1 MKYHVVTP
9 FSRFQNMNAMGA
21 VLQRENVH
29 WILLVDAEI
38 PVVVLYPKFP
48 CQVFRFPHA
57 EPFWRAWRNHL
68 NAFIKLNMIEDGD
81 RYIILNDDDFVEPG
95 FFKKLDAVPGEFLI
109 CSMKR
114 GQHTPSNS
122 HGHGTDTL
130 MACPENVK
138 VCHVGCEQMIVS
150 GRLFKTI
157 HFADDICADGMAI
170 VELAKRH
177 PPAFVPDAYVWFNYL
192 EPGRWGK

>member
-9 FSRFQNMNAMGA
+9 FNRFQNFPAMDKMLAEHG
-21 VLQRENVH
+21 VH
-29 WILLVDAEI
+29 WELLIDDHI
-38 PVVVLYPKFP
+38 PFSLSVPSQRH
-48 CQVFRFPHA
+48 QVYRFPHA

-68 NAFIKLNMIEDGD
+68 NAFIKLGIIEDND

-95 FFKKLDAVPGEFLI
+95 FFKKLDAVKSEFII

-114 GQHTPSNS
+114 GQHTPPNS

-130 MACPENVK
+130 IACRQNVK

-170 VELAKRH
+170 VEMAKH
-177 PPAFVPDAYVWFNYL
+177 HVPTFVPDAYIWFNYL
-192 EPGRWGK
+192 EPGRWDK